1 MFFIYRVESSLCTL
15 IKHLQCSQ
23 SKGDDGGAA
32 IEMKNDIRK
41 RKLKMK
47 TLMLKKLK
55 EKEGLFMMGARILKD
70 DYYISKQKKLELK
83 LELEW
88 GKGLAQKQEA
98 QARLEELEL
107 EKDKPFARTRDDP
120 ELDKMLRQRLRW
132 GDPMAHLVKNK
143 HYEPILPELGDNEKM
158 KESRFVIPQDIKKRI
173 RCFTKSIWYFTPG
186 RHWDGVDRST
196 TGWFT
201 SLFHS

>member
-1 MFFIYRVESSLCTL
+1 MNDYIYVILGQFRDCPPLPGILDYGTTTG
-15 IKHLQCSQ
+15 Q
-23 SKGDDGGAA
+23 GAEA
-32 IEMKNDIRK
+32 VYRDKI
-41 RKLKMK
+41 
-47 TLMLKKLK
+47 T
-55 EKEGLFMMGARILKD
+55 GARILKD

-107 EKDKPFARTRDDP
+107 EKDKPFARTRGDP

-143 HYEPILPELGDNEKM
+143 HYEPILPDLGDNEKM
-158 KESRFVIPQDIKKRI
+158 KESGFVIPQVIKKRI